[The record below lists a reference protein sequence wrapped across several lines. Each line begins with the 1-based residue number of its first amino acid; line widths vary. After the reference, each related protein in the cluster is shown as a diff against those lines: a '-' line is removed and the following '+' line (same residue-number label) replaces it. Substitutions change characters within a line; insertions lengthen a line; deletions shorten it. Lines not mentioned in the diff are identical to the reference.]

1 MLENGLKLKE
11 VIPWDISNPI
21 WKPWLGFHINYLIT
35 GTFPN
40 GGISTLCE
48 RSLAISPTFLY
59 SNKCVWHLKWKF
71 LLVFSPA
78 CKCFLICK
86 GCVNVPGTQMTPIQ
100 FHGGNE
106 NCPNRLDDPIPS
118 VKTPIHHVLSP
129 IGYISCPY
137 QWLVNI
143 YIHSVLF
150 PSAEH
155 RCHHSDPPLKF
166 WCELDTPFTRTR
178 KMFQN
183 E

>member
-35 GTFPN
+35 GTFPKRGDFN
-40 GGISTLCE
+40 IMWTIF
-48 RSLAISPTFLY
+48 RISPTFLY
-59 SNKCVWHLKWKF
+59 SNKCVRHLKWKF
-71 LLVFSPA
+71 HLAFLPD

-86 GCVNVPGTQMTPIQ
+86 GCVNVPGIQMTPIQ

-106 NCPNRLDDPIPS
+106 KCPNRLDDPIPS

-137 QWLVNI
+137 QWLI
-143 YIHSVLF
+143 SI
-150 PSAEH
+150 PSYSH
-155 RCHHSDPPLKF
+155 QQ
-166 WCELDTPFTRTR
+166 RTDVIILILP
-178 KMFQN
+178 
-183 E
+183 